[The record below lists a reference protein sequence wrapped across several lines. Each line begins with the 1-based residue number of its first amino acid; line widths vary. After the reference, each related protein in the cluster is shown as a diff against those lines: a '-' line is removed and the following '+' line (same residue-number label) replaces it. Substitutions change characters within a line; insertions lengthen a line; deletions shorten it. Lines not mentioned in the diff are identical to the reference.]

1 MSSGNKKPV
10 RALFGVYRIGTIEL
24 NQQLILIN
32 EADLYSLV
40 MTSYTPKAALVQ
52 NWWAR
57 HFHL

>member
-1 MSSGNKKPV
+1 M
-10 RALFGVYRIGTIEL
+10 YRIGTIEL